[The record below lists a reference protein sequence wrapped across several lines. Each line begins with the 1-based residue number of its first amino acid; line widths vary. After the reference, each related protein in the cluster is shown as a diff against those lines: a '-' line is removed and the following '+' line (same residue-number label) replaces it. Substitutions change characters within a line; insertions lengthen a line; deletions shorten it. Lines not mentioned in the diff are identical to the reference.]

1 MNIDMQGNWQRE
13 FRFVIDRL
21 FMTVMH
27 GLAQG
32 SIGYWQAVNMI
43 LGRISRL
50 CRSSLVSGADP
61 ILRCRLGVMIHT
73 WRWAGRMNA

>member
-1 MNIDMQGNWQRE
+1 VNIDMQGNRQRE

-32 SIGYWQAVNMI
+32 YIGYWQAVNTI
-43 LGRISRL
+43 LGREIKAVQEFAGFR
-50 CRSSLVSGADP
+50 CRSN
-61 ILRCRLGVMIHT
+61 T
-73 WRWAGRMNA
+73 